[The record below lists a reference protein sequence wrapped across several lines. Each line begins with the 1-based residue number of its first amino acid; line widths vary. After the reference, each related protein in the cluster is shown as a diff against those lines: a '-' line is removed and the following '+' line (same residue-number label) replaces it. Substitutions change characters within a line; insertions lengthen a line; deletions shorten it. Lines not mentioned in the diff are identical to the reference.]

1 MGLQDEINRVGVT
14 FSFCRPHQK
23 PGGGNREKHELL
35 HTTYAYA
42 YLRIVAI
49 TWNSVNPKIISTS
62 SALGFVGVALEEEF
76 GPDGVVLQDICPF
89 QS

>member
-1 MGLQDEINRVGVT
+1 MIEYV
-14 FSFCRPHQK
+14 
-23 PGGGNREKHELL
+23 
-35 HTTYAYA
+35 
-42 YLRIVAI
+42 LRIVAI